1 MKKADRK
8 LRRKAGTIAKKQRR
22 QARISSQAAVVTRV
36 EFNWMN
42 PWTWFRR
49 VA

>member
-8 LRRKAGTIAKKQRR
+8 LRRKAGTLAKKQRR
-22 QARISSQAAVVTRV
+22 QARISPAADVI
-36 EFNWMN
+36 ELNWMSSL
-42 PWTWFRR
+42 WAWAKKK